1 MNWGFFLI
9 FLQVVPVLVEGKIY
23 DSVIGK
29 HKLG

>member
-1 MNWGFFLI
+1 MTEDSLY